1 MDILLWRWSTAIQV
15 VSLTM
20 IAVFF
25 VALSRSVRRVELHW
39 WTRAW
44 LANLAALAVTLLF
57 WYLQPGTDGRRLAG
71 SLYLGAKLSF
81 VLLLLQGAWS
91 VMRPG
96 AVLLSAARGT
106 LVVATYTVFGAVF
119 LSGVERLGF
128 VHHTVMGLLFAAGA
142 WVVLRA
148 PDSGLSWLGT
158 GMAIR
163 SALCLVEAAAYGA
176 TLPPLFPLSEGVQG
190 AAQAFL
196 SAHSSLDT
204 VAEWLIVLGSVL
216 AFSERGQ
223 RELRQANEELLAAQE
238 HLRGLADRD
247 PLTGLANTRALPGIF
262 RAVQP
267 AGATVLFFDLDGLKD
282 INDVQG
288 HQAGDEH
295 LRRFARALG
304 DCFRPSDAVVR
315 YAGDEF
321 VVVATGLTRAA
332 VAERVDRLRV
342 QLRRPPD
349 GGPIAFSVG
358 VAELPPGGQP
368 DLALQAADQAM
379 YASRSTRFPVRRS
392 AH

>member
-15 VSLTM
+15 LSLVM

-25 VALSRSVRRVELHW
+25 AVLSRSVRRIEVQW

-44 LANLAALAVTLLF
+44 LANLVALAVALLF
-57 WYLQPGTDGRRLAG
+57 WTLQPDTDGRRLAG
-71 SLYLGAKLSF
+71 SLYLGAKLVF

-96 AVLLSAARGT
+96 ASLLSSTRGT
-106 LVVATYTVFGAVF
+106 LVVSAYTVFGAVF
-119 LSGVERLGF
+119 LAGVERLGF
-128 VHHTVMGLLFAAGA
+128 VHHAVMGLLFAAGA

-148 PDSGLSWLGT
+148 PESGLTWLGT

-176 TLPPLFPLSEGVQG
+176 VLPPPLPLSEGVQ
-190 AAQAFL
+190 AAARTFL
-196 SAHSSLDT
+196 AAHSLLDT

-216 AFSERGQ
+216 AFSERSQ
-223 RELRQANEELLAAQE
+223 RELRQSNEELLAAQE
-238 HLRGLADRD
+238 DTRRLADRD

-262 RAVQP
+262 RMVQP

-304 DCFRPSDAVVR
+304 ECFRPGDAVVR

-321 VVVATGLTRAA
+321 VVVATGVTRAA

-342 QLRRPPD
+342 HLGRPAD
-349 GGPIAFSVG
+349 GGPISFSVG

-379 YASRSTRFPVRRS
+379 YASRSSRFAMRRRT
-392 AH
+392 H